1 MKTNDKKPAPEPK
14 PEEILKAKVKYHSDN
29 FAFTGL
35 NHLPYFLYPVVIEV
49 MQEYA
54 DLYHK
59 EKLRG
64 EFDKINCL
72 TGYLER
78 WLNNPLSVPPFEL
91 KDVIR
96 ESNEWIEDYLKKKE

>member
-1 MKTNDKKPAPEPK
+1 MKASEPK
-14 PEEILKAKVKYHSDN
+14 PGEILSKWEGHPGLSLNDDKVR
-29 FAFTGL
+29 TGRQR
-35 NHLPYFLYPVVIEV
+35 VIAA

-59 EKLRG
+59 EKLRDI
-64 EFDKINCL
+64 FDKINCL

-91 KDVIR
+91 KDVIN
-96 ESNEWIEDYLKKKE
+96 ESKEWINEYLKTKE